1 MSPADYTG
9 QSGVL
14 LSFDTGDTEQCHTV
28 EINDD
33 DLCEQP
39 PEDFFSEL
47 TYISGIMPTMV
58 NPDTAR
64 VIINDDS
71 EPECGL

>member
-9 QSGVL
+9 QSHVL
-14 LSFDTGDTEQCHTV
+14 LSFDTGDTVQCHTV

-33 DLCEQP
+33 DLCEQL

-47 TYISGIMPTMV
+47 TYVSGIMAIIV

-64 VIINDDS
+64 VIINDDN
-71 EPECGL
+71 EPECGM